1 MVKFSSLILNS
12 YDSFFCFFFFFF
24 NSYAIIVLIFEVPR
38 FTSSVPGKLNREKPS
53 QAMTRVRK
61 NEMDTSSGRKYVDR
75 HQTCRPRRWI
85 TRIQVISLMAGEKTK
100 LWGRALYLCAQCKVV
115 TGTSKHWSPHPQVSQ
130 EELRPFTSGHK
141 QPCLWTPE
149 RQQIY
154 FSVCVA

>member
-12 YDSFFCFFFFFF
+12 CDYFFCFFFFFKLLCYYCS
-24 NSYAIIVLIFEVPR
+24 NFEVPR

-61 NEMDTSSGRKYVDR
+61 NEMDTRSGRKYVDR
-75 HQTCRPRRWI
+75 HPTCRPCHWI

-100 LWGRALYLCAQCKVV
+100 LWGRVLYLCAQCKVV

-130 EELRPFTSGHK
+130 EELHPFTSGYK
-141 QPCLWTPE
+141 QPCQWTPE
-149 RQQIY
+149 RQQILY